1 MKNFRSCMKGMGAM
15 LKPLRWR
22 VAVGVGIGLV
32 RIAASLAF
40 VWICKRLVDIAT
52 GALVAPLGGS
62 IGLMAGILVV
72 QILGNVGASWWES
85 YITVEAQNGF
95 RHSVFSHVLR
105 STWNGREA
113 FHSGDT
119 VNRLEEDIRVVV
131 DLLCSR
137 LPSAIVTLCQLVAA
151 SLFLLT
157 LSPNL
162 AWILIILML
171 AAVLGSRLFFR
182 TLRRLTAA
190 IRAKDSQVQAYM
202 QENLL
207 NRVVV
212 LTLIGAERVLS
223 RLGMLQR
230 DVRDNTIRRTN
241 YNAVARTFMGLGF
254 LSGYAAA
261 FLWGV
266 YGIRSGAVTYGMMT
280 AFLQLVGQIQR
291 PIAELAHHVPAFIHS
306 LTSVERLMELEE
318 LPLEEHG
325 KPISIEGA
333 PEIAIEH
340 LTFGYAGQTEAV
352 FKDFSYVFKGGE
364 MTAITGHTGIG
375 KSTLIRLILALLRPQ
390 EGTIRVG
397 GVPVS
402 PDLRGNFMYVPQGN
416 SLLSGTIREN
426 LRLVAPEATDD
437 QLREALELAAAEFV
451 FELPDG
457 LDTLCSEKGGGLS
470 EGQAQRIAIA
480 RGLLHNGGILVLDE
494 ATSAIDPAT
503 EERLLQNLSARFH
516 GRKTILF
523 ISHREAVTSAADAV
537 LSIGA
542 QRD

>member
-52 GALVAPLGGS
+52 GTLEAPLGGS

-95 RHSVFSHVLR
+95 RHSIFAHVLR

-137 LPSAIVTLCQLVAA
+137 LPGAIVTLCQLIAA
-151 SLFLLT
+151 SIFLLT

-162 AWILIILML
+162 SWILIVLML

-230 DVRDNTIRRTN
+230 DVRDNTVKRTN

-266 YGIRSGAVTYGMMT
+266 FGIRSGAVTYGMMT

-318 LPLEEHG
+318 LPLEENG
-325 KPISIEGA
+325 TPVQLEGA

-340 LTFGYAGQTEAV
+340 LTFGYAGQAESV
-352 FKDFSYVFKGGE
+352 FKDFSYTFKGGE

-390 EGTIRVG
+390 EGTIRIG
-397 GVPVS
+397 GVAVS

-426 LRLVAPEATDD
+426 LRMVAPEATDE

-451 FELPDG
+451 FTLPEG
-457 LDTLCSEKGGGLS
+457 LDTHCSEKGGGLS

-542 QRD
+542 RRG

>member
-15 LKPLRWR
+15 LRPLRWR

-52 GALVAPLGGS
+52 GAVVAPLGGS
-62 IGLMAGILVV
+62 IGLMAGILLI
-72 QILGNVGASWWES
+72 QILGNVAASWWES

-137 LPSAIVTLCQLVAA
+137 LPGAIVTLCQLIAA
-151 SLFLLT
+151 SFFLLT

-266 YGIRSGAVTYGMMT
+266 FGIRSGAVTYGMMT

-325 KPISIEGA
+325 KPVQIEGA
-333 PEIAIEH
+333 PEISIEH
-340 LTFGYAGQTEAV
+340 LTFGYAGQAEAV

-426 LRLVAPEATDD
+426 LRLVAPEATDE
-437 QLREALELAAAEFV
+437 QLREVLELSAAEFV
-451 FELPDG
+451 FDLPEG
-457 LDTLCSEKGGGLS
+457 LDTHCSEKGGGLS

-503 EERLLQNLSARFH
+503 EERLLHNLSARFH

>member
-1 MKNFRSCMKGMGAM
+1 MKNFRSCLKGMGAM

-52 GALVAPLGGS
+52 GAVVAPLGGS
-62 IGLMAGILVV
+62 IGLMAGILLV

-266 YGIRSGAVTYGMMT
+266 FGIRSGAVTYGMMT

-325 KPISIEGA
+325 KPVQIEGA

-340 LTFGYAGQTEAV
+340 LTFGYADQAEAV

-437 QLREALELAAAEFV
+437 QLREALELSAAEFV
-451 FELPDG
+451 FELPEG

-503 EERLLQNLSARFH
+503 EERLLHNLSARFH

-542 QRD
+542 QRG

>member
-22 VAVGVGIGLV
+22 IAVGVGIGLV

-52 GALVAPLGGS
+52 GALDAPLGGS

-266 YGIRSGAVTYGMMT
+266 FGIRSGAVTYGMMT

-325 KPISIEGA
+325 KPVQLEGA

-340 LTFGYAGQTEAV
+340 LTFGYAGQAEPV
-352 FKDFSYVFKGGE
+352 FKDFSFVFTGGE

-390 EGTIRVG
+390 EGTIRIG

-426 LRLVAPEATDD
+426 LQLVAPEATDE

-451 FELPDG
+451 FDLPDG

-542 QRD
+542 PRD

>member
-1 MKNFRSCMKGMGAM
+1 MRNFRSCLKGMGAM

-52 GALVAPLGGS
+52 GTLDAPLGGS
-62 IGLMAGILVV
+62 IGLMAGILVI

-95 RHSVFSHVLR
+95 RQSVFAHVLR
-105 STWNGREA
+105 STWNGREV

-137 LPSAIVTLCQLVAA
+137 LPGAIVTLCQLVAA
-151 SLFLLT
+151 SIFLLT

-162 AWILIILML
+162 AWILIILMV
-171 AAVLGSRLFFR
+171 AAVVGSRLFFR

-212 LTLIGAERVLS
+212 LTLIGAERVLA
-223 RLGMLQR
+223 RLGLLQR
-230 DVRDNTIRRTN
+230 DVRDNTVRRTN

-266 YGIRSGAVTYGMMT
+266 FGIRSGAVTYGMMT

-291 PIAELAHHVPAFIHS
+291 PIAEISHHVPAFIHS

-325 KPISIEGA
+325 TPVRLEGA

-340 LTFGYAGQTEAV
+340 LSFTYEGQAEPV
-352 FKDFSYVFKGGE
+352 FKDFSYTFKGGE
-364 MTAITGHTGIG
+364 MTAIAGHTGIG

-397 GVPVS
+397 GVAVS

-416 SLLSGTIREN
+416 TLLSGTIREN
-426 LRLVAPEATDD
+426 LKLVAPEATDD
-437 QLREALELAAAEFV
+437 QLRDALELAAAEFV
-451 FELPDG
+451 FDLPEG
-457 LDTLCSEKGGGLS
+457 LDTPCSEKGGGLS

-537 LSIGA
+537 LNIGA
-542 QRD
+542 PRS

>member
-1 MKNFRSCMKGMGAM
+1 MKNFRSCMKGLGAM

-52 GALVAPLGGS
+52 GTLDAPLGGS
-62 IGLMAGILVV
+62 IGLMAGILAL
-72 QILGNVGASWWES
+72 QILSNVAASWWES
-85 YITVEAQNGF
+85 FITVEAQNGF
-95 RHSVFSHVLR
+95 RHSVFAHVLR

-137 LPSAIVTLCQLVAA
+137 LPGAIVTLCQLVAA

-162 AWILIILML
+162 SWILIILMV

-190 IRAKDSQVQAYM
+190 IRAKDSEVQAYM

-230 DVRDNTIRRTN
+230 NVRDNTVKRTN

-266 YGIRSGAVTYGMMT
+266 FGIRSGAVTYGMMT

-325 KPISIEGA
+325 SPVHLEGA

-340 LTFGYAGQTEAV
+340 LTFGYAGQAEPV
-352 FKDFSYVFKGGE
+352 FKDFSYTFRGGE

-390 EGTIRVG
+390 EGTIRIG
-397 GVPVS
+397 GAAVS

-416 SLLSGTIREN
+416 TLLSGTIREN
-426 LRLVAPEATDD
+426 LKLVAPEATDD

-451 FELPDG
+451 FALPEG
-457 LDTLCSEKGGGLS
+457 LDTPCSEKGGGLS

-494 ATSAIDPAT
+494 ATSAIDPST

-537 LSIGA
+537 LNIGA
-542 QRD
+542 PRS

>member
-1 MKNFRSCMKGMGAM
+1 MKKFSACMKALWGMSA
-15 LKPLRWR
+15 PVRWR
-22 VAVGVGIGLV
+22 MAVSVGIGLV
-32 RIAASLAF
+32 RIAASLGF
-40 VWICKRLVDIAT
+40 VWASKYLVDIAT
-52 GALVAPLGGS
+52 GVKNDSLTTA
-62 IGLMAGILVV
+62 IGIFLGILLL
-72 QILGNVGASWWES
+72 QLGTIVLSSWWDS
-85 YITVEAQNGF
+85 YNQVKAQNILRKDLFG
-95 RHSVFSHVLR
+95 HVLKSR
-105 STWNGREA
+105 WDGRER
-113 FHSGDT
+113 FLSGDT

-137 LPSAIVTLCQLVAA
+137 LPSAIVTLCQLIAA

-162 AWILIILML
+162 SWILIVLML

-207 NRVVV
+207 NRIVV

-230 DVRDNTIRRTN
+230 DVRDNTVKRSN

-266 YGIRSGAVTYGMMT
+266 FGIRSGAVTYGMMT

-318 LPLEEHG
+318 LPLEERG
-325 KPISIEGA
+325 EPVQLEGA

-340 LTFGYAGQTEAV
+340 LTFGYAGQAEPV
-352 FKDFSYVFKGGE
+352 FKDFSFTFKGGE

-390 EGTIRVG
+390 EGSIRIG
-397 GVPVS
+397 GVAVS

-426 LRLVAPEATDD
+426 LRMVAPEATDER
-437 QLREALELAAAEFV
+437 LREALELAAAEFV
-451 FELPDG
+451 FDLPEG
-457 LDTLCSEKGGGLS
+457 LETLCSEKGGGLS

-480 RGLLHNGGILVLDE
+480 RGLLHSGGILVLDE
-494 ATSAIDPAT
+494 ATSAIDPET

-537 LSIGA
+537 LRIGA
-542 QRD
+542 KD

>member
-1 MKNFRSCMKGMGAM
+1 MKNFRSCMKGLGAM

-52 GALVAPLGGS
+52 GALDAPLGGS
-62 IGLMAGILVV
+62 IGLMAGILVI
-72 QILGNVGASWWES
+72 QILSNVADSWWES

-162 AWILIILML
+162 SWILIVLMV

-190 IRAKDSQVQAYM
+190 IRAKDSQVQAFM

-212 LTLIGAERVLS
+212 LTLIGAERVLA

-266 YGIRSGAVTYGMMT
+266 FGIRSGAVTYGMMT

-325 KPISIEGA
+325 TPVRLEGA
-333 PEIAIEH
+333 PEITIDH
-340 LTFGYAGQTEAV
+340 LTFGYDGQTEPV
-352 FKDFSYVFKGGE
+352 FKDFSCTFKGGE

-390 EGTIRVG
+390 EGSIRVG
-397 GVPVS
+397 GVAVS

-416 SLLSGTIREN
+416 TLLSGTIREN
-426 LRLVAPEATDD
+426 LKLVAPEATDE

-451 FELPDG
+451 FDLKEG

-480 RGLLHNGGILVLDE
+480 RGLLHSGGILVLDE

-503 EERLLQNLSARFH
+503 EERLLHNLSARFH

-542 QRD
+542 PRS

>member
-52 GALVAPLGGS
+52 GALDAPLGGS
-62 IGLMAGILVV
+62 IGLMAGILVI
-72 QILGNVGASWWES
+72 QILSNVADSWWES

-162 AWILIILML
+162 SWILIVLMV

-190 IRAKDSQVQAYM
+190 IRAKDSQVQAFM

-212 LTLIGAERVLS
+212 LTLIGAERVLA

-266 YGIRSGAVTYGMMT
+266 FGIRSGAVTYGMMT

-325 KPISIEGA
+325 TPVRLEGA
-333 PEIAIEH
+333 PEITIDH
-340 LTFGYAGQTEAV
+340 LTFGYDGQTEPV
-352 FKDFSYVFKGGE
+352 FKDFSCTFKGGE

-390 EGTIRVG
+390 EGSIRVG
-397 GVPVS
+397 GVAVS

-416 SLLSGTIREN
+416 TLLSGTIREN
-426 LRLVAPEATDD
+426 LKLVAPEATDE

-451 FELPDG
+451 FDLKEG

-480 RGLLHNGGILVLDE
+480 RGLLHSGGILVLDE

-503 EERLLQNLSARFH
+503 EERLLHNLSARFH

-542 QRD
+542 PRS

>member
-1 MKNFRSCMKGMGAM
+1 MKNFRSCLKGMGAM

-52 GALVAPLGGS
+52 GAVVAPLGGS
-62 IGLMAGILVV
+62 IGLMAGILLV

-95 RHSVFSHVLR
+95 RHGVFSHVLR

-266 YGIRSGAVTYGMMT
+266 FGIRSGAVTYGMMT

-325 KPISIEGA
+325 KPVQIEGA
-333 PEIAIEH
+333 PEISIEH
-340 LTFGYAGQTEAV
+340 LTFGYAGQGEPV

-426 LRLVAPEATDD
+426 LRLVAPEATDA
-437 QLREALELAAAEFV
+437 QLREVLELSAAEFV
-451 FELPDG
+451 FELPEG

>member
-1 MKNFRSCMKGMGAM
+1 MKNFRSCMKGLGAM

-52 GALVAPLGGS
+52 GTLDAPLGGS
-62 IGLMAGILVV
+62 IGLMAGILAL
-72 QILGNVGASWWES
+72 QILSNVAASWWES
-85 YITVEAQNGF
+85 FITVEAQNGF
-95 RHSVFSHVLR
+95 RHSVFAHVLR

-137 LPSAIVTLCQLVAA
+137 LPGAIVTLCQLVAA

-162 AWILIILML
+162 SWILIILMV
-171 AAVLGSRLFFR
+171 AAVLGNRLFFR

-212 LTLIGAERVLS
+212 LTLIGAERVLA
-223 RLGMLQR
+223 RLGLLQR
-230 DVRDNTIRRTN
+230 DVRDNTVKRTN

-266 YGIRSGAVTYGMMT
+266 FGIRSGAVTYGMMT

-325 KPISIEGA
+325 SPVHLEGA

-340 LTFGYAGQTEAV
+340 LTFGYAGQAEPV
-352 FKDFSYVFKGGE
+352 FKDFSYTFRGGE

-390 EGTIRVG
+390 EGTIRIG
-397 GVPVS
+397 GAAVS

-416 SLLSGTIREN
+416 TLLSGTIREN
-426 LRLVAPEATDD
+426 LKLVAPEATDD

-451 FELPDG
+451 FALPEG
-457 LDTLCSEKGGGLS
+457 LDTPCSEKGGGLS

-494 ATSAIDPAT
+494 ATSAIDPST

-537 LSIGA
+537 LNIGA
-542 QRD
+542 PRS

>member
-1 MKNFRSCMKGMGAM
+1 MKNFRSCLKGMGAM

-52 GALVAPLGGS
+52 GAVVAPLGGS
-62 IGLMAGILVV
+62 IGLMAGILLV

-266 YGIRSGAVTYGMMT
+266 FGIRSGAVTYGMMT

-325 KPISIEGA
+325 KPVQIEGA

-340 LTFGYAGQTEAV
+340 LTFGYAGQAEAV

-437 QLREALELAAAEFV
+437 QLREALELSAAEFV

-503 EERLLQNLSARFH
+503 EERLLHNLSARFH

-523 ISHREAVTSAADAV
+523 ISHREAVTSAADTV
-537 LSIGA
+537 LSIGPA
-542 QRD
+542 IR

>member
-15 LKPLRWR
+15 LRPLRWR

-52 GALVAPLGGS
+52 GTLEAPLSGS
-62 IGLMAGILVV
+62 IGLMAGILLI
-72 QILGNVGASWWES
+72 QILGNVAASWWES

-137 LPSAIVTLCQLVAA
+137 LPGAIVTLCQLIAA
-151 SLFLLT
+151 SFFLLT

-212 LTLIGAERVLS
+212 LTLIGAERVLA

-266 YGIRSGAVTYGMMT
+266 FGIRSGAVTYGMMT

-318 LPLEEHG
+318 LPLEEQG
-325 KPISIEGA
+325 KPVQLEGA

-340 LTFGYAGQTEAV
+340 LTFGYAGQAEAV

-375 KSTLIRLILALLRPQ
+375 KSTLIRLILALLRPK

-426 LRLVAPEATDD
+426 LRLVAPEATDE
-437 QLREALELAAAEFV
+437 QLREVLELAAAEFV

-503 EERLLQNLSARFH
+503 EERLLHNLSARFH

>member
-1 MKNFRSCMKGMGAM
+1 MKGMGAM

-52 GALVAPLGGS
+52 GTLDAPLGGS
-62 IGLMAGILVV
+62 IGLMAGILVI

-95 RHSVFSHVLR
+95 RQSVFAHVLR
-105 STWNGREA
+105 STWNGREV

-137 LPSAIVTLCQLVAA
+137 LPGAIVTLCQLVAA
-151 SLFLLT
+151 SIFLLT

-162 AWILIILML
+162 AWILIILMV
-171 AAVLGSRLFFR
+171 AAVVGSRLFFR

-212 LTLIGAERVLS
+212 LTLIGAERVLA
-223 RLGMLQR
+223 RLGLLQR
-230 DVRDNTIRRTN
+230 DVRDNTVRRTN

-266 YGIRSGAVTYGMMT
+266 FGIRSGAVTYGMMT

-291 PIAELAHHVPAFIHS
+291 PIAEISHHVPAFIHS

-325 KPISIEGA
+325 TPVRLEGA

-340 LTFGYAGQTEAV
+340 LSFTYEGQAEPV
-352 FKDFSYVFKGGE
+352 FKDFSYTFKGGE
-364 MTAITGHTGIG
+364 MTAIAGHTGIG

-397 GVPVS
+397 GVAVS

-416 SLLSGTIREN
+416 TLLSGTIREN
-426 LRLVAPEATDD
+426 LKLVAPEATDD
-437 QLREALELAAAEFV
+437 QLRDALELAAAEFV
-451 FELPDG
+451 FDLPEG
-457 LDTLCSEKGGGLS
+457 LDTPCSEKGGGLS

-537 LSIGA
+537 LNIGA
-542 QRD
+542 PRS

>member
-52 GALVAPLGGS
+52 GALDAPLGGS
-62 IGLMAGILVV
+62 IGLMAGILVI
-72 QILGNVGASWWES
+72 QILSNVADSWWES

-162 AWILIILML
+162 SWILIVLMV

-190 IRAKDSQVQAYM
+190 IRAKDSQVQAFM

-212 LTLIGAERVLS
+212 LTLIGAERVLA

-266 YGIRSGAVTYGMMT
+266 FGIRSGAVTYGMMT

-325 KPISIEGA
+325 TPVRLEGA
-333 PEIAIEH
+333 PEITIDH
-340 LTFGYAGQTEAV
+340 LTFGYDGQTEPV
-352 FKDFSYVFKGGE
+352 FKDFSCTFKGGE

-390 EGTIRVG
+390 EGSIRVG
-397 GVPVS
+397 GVAVS

-416 SLLSGTIREN
+416 TLLSGTIREN
-426 LRLVAPEATDD
+426 LKLVAPEATDE

-451 FELPDG
+451 FDLSEG

-480 RGLLHNGGILVLDE
+480 RGLLHSGGILVLDE

-503 EERLLQNLSARFH
+503 EERLLHNLSARFH

-542 QRD
+542 PRS

>member
-52 GALVAPLGGS
+52 GALDAPLGGS
-62 IGLMAGILVV
+62 IGLMAGILVI
-72 QILGNVGASWWES
+72 QILSNVADSWWES

-162 AWILIILML
+162 SWILIVLMM

-190 IRAKDSQVQAYM
+190 IRAKDSQVQAFM

-266 YGIRSGAVTYGMMT
+266 FGIRSGAVTYGMMT

-325 KPISIEGA
+325 TPVRLEGA
-333 PEIAIEH
+333 PEITIDH
-340 LTFGYAGQTEAV
+340 LTFGYDGQTEPV
-352 FKDFSYVFKGGE
+352 FKDFSCTFKGGE
-364 MTAITGHTGIG
+364 MIAITGHTGIG

-390 EGTIRVG
+390 EGSIRVG
-397 GVPVS
+397 GVAVS

-416 SLLSGTIREN
+416 TLLSGTIREN
-426 LRLVAPEATDD
+426 LKLVAPEATDE

-451 FELPDG
+451 FDLKEG

-480 RGLLHNGGILVLDE
+480 RGLLHSGGILVLDE

-503 EERLLQNLSARFH
+503 EERLLHNLSARFH

-537 LSIGA
+537 LNIGA
-542 QRD
+542 PRS

>member
-1 MKNFRSCMKGMGAM
+1 MKGMGAM

-52 GALVAPLGGS
+52 GTLDAPLGGS
-62 IGLMAGILVV
+62 IGLMAGILVI

-95 RHSVFSHVLR
+95 RQSVFAHVLR
-105 STWNGREA
+105 STWNGREV

-151 SLFLLT
+151 SIFLLT

-162 AWILIILML
+162 AWILIILMV
-171 AAVLGSRLFFR
+171 AAVVGSRLFFR

-212 LTLIGAERVLS
+212 LTLIGAERVLA
-223 RLGMLQR
+223 RLGLLQR
-230 DVRDNTIRRTN
+230 DVRDNTVRRTN

-266 YGIRSGAVTYGMMT
+266 FGIRSGAVTYGMMT

-291 PIAELAHHVPAFIHS
+291 PIAEIAHHVPAFIHS

-325 KPISIEGA
+325 TPVRLEGA

-340 LTFGYAGQTEAV
+340 LSFTYEGQAEPV
-352 FKDFSYVFKGGE
+352 FKDFSHTFKGGE
-364 MTAITGHTGIG
+364 MTAIAGHTGIG

-397 GVPVS
+397 GVAVS

-416 SLLSGTIREN
+416 TLLSGTIREN
-426 LRLVAPEATDD
+426 LKLVAPEATDD
-437 QLREALELAAAEFV
+437 QLRDALELAAAEFV
-451 FELPDG
+451 FDLPEG
-457 LDTLCSEKGGGLS
+457 LDTPCSEKGGGLS

-537 LSIGA
+537 LNIGA
-542 QRD
+542 PRS

>member
-1 MKNFRSCMKGMGAM
+1 MKNFRSCLKGMGAM

-52 GALVAPLGGS
+52 GAVVAPLGGS
-62 IGLMAGILVV
+62 IGLMAGILLV

-266 YGIRSGAVTYGMMT
+266 FGIRSGAVTYGMMT

-325 KPISIEGA
+325 KPVQIEGA
-333 PEIAIEH
+333 PEISIEH
-340 LTFGYAGQTEAV
+340 LTFGYAGQAEAV

-390 EGTIRVG
+390 EGMIRVG

-437 QLREALELAAAEFV
+437 QLREALELSAAEFV

-503 EERLLQNLSARFH
+503 EERLLHNLSARFH

-542 QRD
+542 QRG

>member
-1 MKNFRSCMKGMGAM
+1 MKNFRSCMKGLGAM

-52 GALVAPLGGS
+52 GTLDAPLGGS
-62 IGLMAGILVV
+62 IGLMAGILAL
-72 QILGNVGASWWES
+72 QILSNVAASWWES
-85 YITVEAQNGF
+85 FITVEAQNGF
-95 RHSVFSHVLR
+95 RHSVFAHVLR
-105 STWNGREA
+105 STRNGREA

-137 LPSAIVTLCQLVAA
+137 LPGAIVTLCQLVAA

-162 AWILIILML
+162 SWILIILMV
-171 AAVLGSRLFFR
+171 AAVLGNRLFFR

-212 LTLIGAERVLS
+212 LTLIGAERVLA
-223 RLGMLQR
+223 RLGLLQR
-230 DVRDNTIRRTN
+230 DVRDNTVKRTN

-266 YGIRSGAVTYGMMT
+266 FGIRSGAVTYGMMT

-325 KPISIEGA
+325 SPVHLEGA

-340 LTFGYAGQTEAV
+340 LTFGYAGQAEPV
-352 FKDFSYVFKGGE
+352 FKDFSYTFRGGE

-390 EGTIRVG
+390 EGTIRIG
-397 GVPVS
+397 GAAVS

-416 SLLSGTIREN
+416 TLLSGTIREN
-426 LRLVAPEATDD
+426 LKLVAPEATDD

-451 FELPDG
+451 FALPEG
-457 LDTLCSEKGGGLS
+457 LDTPCSEKGGGLS

-494 ATSAIDPAT
+494 ATSAIDPST

-537 LSIGA
+537 LNIGA
-542 QRD
+542 PRS

>member
-1 MKNFRSCMKGMGAM
+1 MRGLGAM

-52 GALVAPLGGS
+52 GAIDAPLGGS
-62 IGLMAGILVV
+62 IALMAGILAI
-72 QILGNVGASWWES
+72 QILGNVAASWWES
-85 YITVEAQNGF
+85 YISVEAQNGF
-95 RHSVFSHVLR
+95 RHSVFAHVLR

-137 LPSAIVTLCQLVAA
+137 LPSAIVTLCQLIAA
-151 SLFLLT
+151 SIFLLT

-162 AWILIILML
+162 SWILIVLML

-207 NRVVV
+207 NRIVV

-230 DVRDNTIRRTN
+230 DVRDNTVKRSN
-241 YNAVARTFMGLGF
+241 YNAVARTFMGVGF

-266 YGIRSGAVTYGMMT
+266 FGIRSGYT
-280 AFLQLVGQIQR
+280 
-291 PIAELAHHVPAFIHS
+291 
-306 LTSVERLMELEE
+306 
-318 LPLEEHG
+318 
-325 KPISIEGA
+325 
-333 PEIAIEH
+333 
-340 LTFGYAGQTEAV
+340 
-352 FKDFSYVFKGGE
+352 
-364 MTAITGHTGIG
+364 
-375 KSTLIRLILALLRPQ
+375 
-390 EGTIRVG
+390 TIW
-397 GVPVS
+397 PS
-402 PDLRGNFMYVPQGN
+402 P
-416 SLLSGTIREN
+416 
-426 LRLVAPEATDD
+426 
-437 QLREALELAAAEFV
+437 
-451 FELPDG
+451 
-457 LDTLCSEKGGGLS
+457 
-470 EGQAQRIAIA
+470 
-480 RGLLHNGGILVLDE
+480 
-494 ATSAIDPAT
+494 
-503 EERLLQNLSARFH
+503 
-516 GRKTILF
+516 
-523 ISHREAVTSAADAV
+523 
-537 LSIGA
+537 
-542 QRD
+542 